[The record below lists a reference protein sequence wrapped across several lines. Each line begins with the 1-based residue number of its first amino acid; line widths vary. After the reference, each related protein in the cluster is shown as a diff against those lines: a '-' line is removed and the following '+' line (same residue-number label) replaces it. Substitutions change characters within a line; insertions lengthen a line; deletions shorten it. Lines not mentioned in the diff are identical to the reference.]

1 MVVGRAN
8 KTSFQDGHE
17 PVNTPRPKYKRSSST
32 ISAEYQR
39 PAPSNK
45 LAFITDDQHLQLTR
59 WLIVSGLTYEQIQ
72 KKIQQE
78 FGFHVTPYS
87 ISRYFLKNVAQYLIT
102 RRQRNVDLAL
112 QVKGAQPVGEDE
124 FVPLTL
130 DNIKRLAWNLS
141 NDPNCDAKTLKVY
154 YELILR
160 AEDNALKKASIEV
173 KARRISIMESKQK
186 ALEDAATD
194 TKLTDAEFSERI
206 RKIFRRDEV
215 THTNGNGKKVEAPRE
230 HTNGFAT

>member
-1 MVVGRAN
+1 MGRAN
-8 KTSFQDGHE
+8 KTSFKDGHE
-17 PVNTPRPKYKRSSST
+17 PVNKKPKYYRRSST
-32 ISAEYQR
+32 ICAEYQR
-39 PAPSNK
+39 PAPTNR

-59 WLIVSGLTYEQIQ
+59 WLITSGMTYDQIV
-72 KKIQQE
+72 KEIKRE
-78 FGFHVTPYS
+78 FGLDVTPKC

-141 NDPNCDAKTLKVY
+141 NDPNSDPKTIKIY

-173 KARRISIMESKQK
+173 KSRRIAIMEAKQK
-186 ALEDAATD
+186 ALDDVAQD
-194 TKLTDAEFSERI
+194 SKLTDSEFAERI
-206 RKIFRRDEV
+206 RNIFRRDEIS
-215 THTNGNGKKVEAPRE
+215 HTNGNGKKVEPRE